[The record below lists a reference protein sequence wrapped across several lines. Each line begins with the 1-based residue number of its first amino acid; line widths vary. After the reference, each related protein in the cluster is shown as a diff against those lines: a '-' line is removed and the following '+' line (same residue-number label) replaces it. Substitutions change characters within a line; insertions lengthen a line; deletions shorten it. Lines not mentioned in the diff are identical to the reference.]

1 MNLPFEP
8 RVLEDSIVVNKTK
21 SGKEERLTTF
31 LVPFPTVKLAELRTH
46 RTIVQTE
53 SEEFLLSSGE
63 SYLSMNANS
72 SRAIPLERQIK
83 QVEEMPFEPIW
94 TMNQKGMSGKEA
106 PSLMAEKASLQW
118 HSARA
123 FALTRAKAMLELG
136 IHKQDAALLL
146 NPFSWTVCLLT
157 ASDKEWIH
165 FFSLRC
171 DDNVYPAVRVI
182 AEKMRDAMEK
192 STPRE
197 SGWLDWHLAFSDE
210 ANRVVLNC
218 PIPVSDT
225 TQKNVLKAISMSMCA
240 MISYDTHQRQDS
252 ILKHVERAI
261 MLIES
266 GHWST
271 AEHQYQYRLGY
282 SSVVAMTNLRLKYW
296 KSLRSIIEEERKSFL
311 DTLKVFVEQLKN
323 HSDAPA

>member
-8 RVLEDSIVVNKTK
+8 RVLEDSIADIGT
-21 SGKEERLTTF
+21 GTLERLTTF

-53 SEEFLLSSGE
+53 SEEFSLSSGE
-63 SYLSMNANS
+63 NYLSINANS

-106 PSLMAEKASLQW
+106 PKQMADRASQQW

-123 FALTRAKAMLELG
+123 FALTRAKALLDLG

-146 NPFSWTVCLLT
+146 NPFSWTVCILT
-157 ASDKEWIH
+157 ASQWHWDH
-165 FFSLRC
+165 FFKLRC

-182 AEKMRDAMEK
+182 AEKMKEAMRVSSVHFVHEGWH
-192 STPRE
+192 TAFNRE
-197 SGWLDWHLAFSDE
+197 TNHILAE
-210 ANRVVLNC
+210 C
-218 PIPVSDT
+218 PVSMNPET
-225 TQKNVLKAISMSMCA
+225 RRLASNAVSMSMCA
-240 MISYDTHQRQDS
+240 MISYDTHRREES
-252 ILKHVERAI
+252 LLKHLERAI
-261 MLIES
+261 MLIEC

-271 AEHQYQYRLGY
+271 AEHQYQCVRVEN
-282 SSVVAMTNLRLKYW
+282 SKNTNLQLKQW
-296 KSLRSIIEEERKSFL
+296 KSLRSTIEEQDVFL
-311 DTLKVFVEQLKN
+311 YDLKEFVQQLKS
-323 HSDAPA
+323 HA

>member
-8 RVLEDSIVVNKTK
+8 RVLEDSIADMGT
-21 SGKEERLTTF
+21 GTLERLTTF

-53 SEEFLLSSGE
+53 SEEFSLSSSE
-63 SYLSMNANS
+63 NYLSMNANS

-106 PSLMAEKASLQW
+106 PKQMADRASQQW

-123 FALTRAKAMLELG
+123 FALTRAKALLDLG

-165 FFSLRC
+165 FFNLRC

-182 AEKMRDAMEK
+182 AEKMRDAMGK

-197 SGWLDWHLAFSDE
+197 TKWMEWHLAFSNE
-210 ANRVVLNC
+210 ANRVLLNC

-225 TQKNVLKAISMSMCA
+225 TQKNVLRVISMSMCA

-252 ILKHVERAI
+252 ILKHVVRAI

-271 AEHQYQYRLGY
+271 AEHQYKFG
-282 SSVVAMTNLRLKYW
+282 SPSTITNLRLKHW
-296 KSLRSIIEEERKSFL
+296 ESLRSIIEGERKSFL

-323 HSDAPA
+323 HSDASA